1 MPAYDDIAGQSVERL
16 AALSDGVFVA
26 MTLLLLELHAPAR
39 EAIHTEHDLLRGMAA
54 LSPELLVYLLS
65 FLTLGIFWVGQQTQ
79 LNHIGRS
86 NRNFTWIHLA
96 FLFAVTLMPFSTRL
110 LSEFVEYRAALIAY
124 WANIL
129 LLGLILYLSWGCAT
143 SNKLLRE
150 DIATDV
156 PPAICRRIFT
166 GQAFCAFGALLCF
179 FNLYYSVA
187 FIVLVQLS
195 FASDPASGIDLPE
208 SSLQEP

>member
-16 AALSDGVFVA
+16 AALSGGVCVA

-65 FLTLGIFWVGQQTQ
+65 FLTLGILWVGQQTQ

-110 LSEFVEYRAALIAY
+110 LSEFVEHRAALIAY

-156 PPAICRRIFT
+156 PPAIGRRILT

-179 FNLYYSVA
+179 FNVYYSVA
-187 FIVLVQLS
+187 FIVLVQFS
-195 FASDPASGIDLPE
+195 FAVGPHFRHLPE

>member
-1 MPAYDDIAGQSVERL
+1 MPSYDDIAGQSVERL
-16 AALSDGVFVA
+16 AALSDGVFAVA

-39 EAIHTEHDLLRGMAA
+39 EAIRTEHDLLRGMATLA
-54 LSPELLVYLLS
+54 PQLLVYLLS

-79 LNHIGRS
+79 LNHIERS

-129 LLGLILYLSWGCAT
+129 LLGVILYLSWGCAT
-143 SNKLLRE
+143 SNKLLRD
-150 DIATDV
+150 DIPPDV
-156 PPAICRRIFT
+156 PPAICRRILI
-166 GQAFCAFGALLCF
+166 GQALYAFGALLCF
-179 FNLYYSVA
+179 FNVYYSVA
-187 FIVLVQLS
+187 FIVLVQLF
-195 FASDPASGIDLPE
+195 FAVGPRVRQQ
-208 SSLQEP
+208 SS